1 MRLAAPLARHTLMGR
16 LVRSFLLLPVLM
28 VAAVGVV
35 AFLRAGDSLESS
47 VYDRLGAVADAKTE
61 ALDRW
66 IDEQQLSRVFVG
78 TLPQVGRAGHIM
90 LDRSAAPERPRSRT
104 TSSRRR

>member
-66 IDEQQLSRVFVG
+66 IDEQQRSRVFVG
-78 TLPQVGRAGHIM
+78 TPQVGRAGHIM

>member
-1 MRLAAPLARHTLMGR
+1 
-16 LVRSFLLLPVLM
+16 
-28 VAAVGVV
+28 
-35 AFLRAGDSLESS
+35 
-47 VYDRLGAVADAKTE
+47 VADAKTE

-66 IDEQQLSRVFVG
+66 IDEQQRSRVFVG
-78 TLPQVGRAGHIM
+78 TPQVGRAGHIM